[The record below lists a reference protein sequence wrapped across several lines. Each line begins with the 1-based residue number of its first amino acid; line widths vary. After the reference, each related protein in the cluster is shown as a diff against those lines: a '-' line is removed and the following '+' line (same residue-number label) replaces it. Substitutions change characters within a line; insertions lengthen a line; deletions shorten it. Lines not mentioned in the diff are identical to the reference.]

1 MFIPYHVD
9 APYDHRPV
17 MHWLILLGV
26 IGVSIFALKAPEQIE
41 RFGLDGWGIGLVTY
55 SWSHVNIVHLI
66 GNVLFLW
73 PFGNAVCSKIGNGA
87 YLLVYLLLGVLGGVI
102 HLLFGVGGP
111 AAFGA
116 GVAINGVV
124 GMYIVFF
131 PENSISCF
139 FFLPRPMSASI
150 MGYWVVLLWI
160 IFDVFAALHG
170 VRGVTYVSH
179 IFGLAAGF
187 GLAVL
192 MLKMKWVVME
202 RDEKSLLQKL
212 SREKEEA
219 EEEKKEKE
227 KEKKDTGVVDKEKK
241 AVEKEI
247 LAGESAVSKA
257 EKSKDEFI
265 RFSCQ
270 CGKKIKVPKEY
281 AGRSGRCPR
290 CKRAV
295 QVPGS

>member
-1 MFIPYHVD
+1 MFIPYYVD

-17 MHWLILLGV
+17 MHWLILSGV
-26 IGVSIFALKAPEQIE
+26 IVGFILVPAEQRE
-41 RFGLDGWGIGLVTY
+41 RFALDGWGIGLVTY
-55 SWSHVNIVHLI
+55 SLLHVNVVHLVF
-66 GNVLFLW
+66 NLLFLW

-102 HLLFGVGGP
+102 HLLFGGA

-150 MGYWVVLLWI
+150 SGYWVVLLWI
-160 IFDVFAALHG
+160 IFDIFAASYG
-170 VRGVTYVSH
+170 VQGVMYVSH
-179 IFGLAAGF
+179 IFGLLAGF

-192 MLKMKWVVME
+192 MLKKEWVVME
-202 RDEKSLLQKL
+202 RDEKSLLQKF

-227 KEKKDTGVVDKEKK
+227 KEKKDASVVDKEKK
-241 AVEKEI
+241 AVEKEM

-257 EKSKDEFI
+257 EESKDEFI

-290 CKRAV
+290 CKRVA

>member
-1 MFIPYHVD
+1 VFIPYHVD

-26 IGVSIFALKAPEQIE
+26 IVGFILVRKVPAEQIE
-41 RFGLDGWGIGLVTY
+41 RFGLDGWGIGLATY
-55 SWSHVNIVHLI
+55 SWLHVYIVHLI
-66 GNVLFLW
+66 GNLLFLW

-102 HLLFGVGGP
+102 HLLFGVGGA

-150 MGYWVVLLWI
+150 MGYWVILVWI
-160 IFDVFAALHG
+160 LFDVFAALYG

-192 MLKMKWVVME
+192 MLKRKWVVME

-219 EEEKKEKE
+219 EEEK

-257 EKSKDEFI
+257 EKEKAEDEFI

-270 CGKKIKVPKEY
+270 CGKRIKVPGEY

-290 CKRAV
+290 CKRVV

>member
-26 IGVSIFALKAPEQIE
+26 IVGFILVLKVPEQIG

-55 SWSHVNIVHLI
+55 SWLHVYIVHLI

-87 YLLVYLLLGVLGGVI
+87 YLLVYLLFGVLGGAI
-102 HLLFGVGGP
+102 HILFGGA

-150 MGYWVVLLWI
+150 MGYWVILVWI
-160 IFDVFAALHG
+160 IFDIFAALHG

-179 IFGLAAGF
+179 IFGLTAGF

-192 MLKMKWVVME
+192 MLKRKWVVME

-281 AGRSGRCPR
+281 SGRSGRCPR
-290 CKRAV
+290 CKRTV

>member
-1 MFIPYHVD
+1 
-9 APYDHRPV
+9 
-17 MHWLILLGV
+17 MHWLVLLGLIV
-26 IGVSIFALKAPEQIE
+26 GFILVLKVPAEQIE
-41 RFGLDGWGIGLVTY
+41 RFALNGWGTGLVTY
-55 SWSHVNIVHLI
+55 SWLHVYIVHLI
-66 GNVLFLW
+66 GNLLFLW

-102 HLLFGVGGP
+102 HLLFGVGGA

-150 MGYWVVLLWI
+150 MGYWVILVWI
-160 IFDVFAALHG
+160 LFDVFAALHG

-179 IFGLAAGF
+179 IFGLTAGF

-192 MLKMKWVVME
+192 MLKRKWVVME

-212 SREKEEA
+212 SREKEET

-227 KEKKDTGVVDKEKK
+227 KEKKDTGLVDKENK
-241 AVEKEI
+241 VLEKEI

-257 EKSKDEFI
+257 EKEKAEDEFI

-270 CGKKIKVPKEY
+270 CGKRIKVPGEY

-290 CKRAV
+290 CKRVV

>member
-1 MFIPYHVD
+1 
-9 APYDHRPV
+9 
-17 MHWLILLGV
+17 
-26 IGVSIFALKAPEQIE
+26 
-41 RFGLDGWGIGLVTY
+41 
-55 SWSHVNIVHLI
+55 
-66 GNVLFLW
+66 
-73 PFGNAVCSKIGNGA
+73 
-87 YLLVYLLLGVLGGVI
+87 
-102 HLLFGVGGP
+102 
-111 AAFGA
+111 
-116 GVAINGVV
+116 
-124 GMYIVFF
+124 
-131 PENSISCF
+131 
-139 FFLPRPMSASI
+139 
-150 MGYWVVLLWI
+150 MGYWVILVWI
-160 IFDVFAALHG
+160 IFDIFAALYG

-192 MLKMKWVVME
+192 MLKRKWVVME

-219 EEEKKEKE
+219 EGEKKEKE
-227 KEKKDTGVVDKEKK
+227 KEEKDAGVVDKEKK

-247 LAGESAVSKA
+247 LAGESAVSEA

-281 AGRSGRCPR
+281 AGRSGRCPK
-290 CKRAV
+290 CKRTV

>member
-1 MFIPYHVD
+1 
-9 APYDHRPV
+9 

-41 RFGLDGWGIGLVTY
+41 RFGLNGWGIGLVTY
-55 SWSHVNIVHLI
+55 SWLHVNVVLLI
-66 GNVLFLW
+66 GNLLFLW

-102 HLLFGVGGP
+102 HLLFGGA

-150 MGYWVVLLWI
+150 MGYWVVLVWI
-160 IFDVFAALHG
+160 IFDIFAALYG

-179 IFGLAAGF
+179 IFGLLAGF

-192 MLKMKWVVME
+192 MLKRKWVVME

-212 SREKEEA
+212 SREKEET

-241 AVEKEI
+241 AVEKEKLAGEKEI

-290 CKRAV
+290 CKRTV

>member
-1 MFIPYHVD
+1 
-9 APYDHRPV
+9 

-26 IGVSIFALKAPEQIE
+26 IVASIFALKAPEQIE
-41 RFGLDGWGIGLVTY
+41 KFGLNGWGIGLVTY
-55 SWSHVNIVHLI
+55 SWLHVYIVLLI
-66 GNVLFLW
+66 GNLLFLW

-87 YLLVYLLLGVLGGVI
+87 YLLVYLLFGVLGGVI
-102 HLLFGVGGP
+102 HLLFGGA

-150 MGYWVVLLWI
+150 MGYWVILVWI
-160 IFDVFAALHG
+160 IFDIFAALYG

-192 MLKMKWVVME
+192 MLKRKWVVME

-212 SREKEEA
+212 SREKEET

-241 AVEKEI
+241 AVEKEKLAVEKEI

-290 CKRAV
+290 CKRTV